1 MDGKEKPP
9 PKATS
14 SPLKPTTDGAEK
26 IPQKR
31 ANQLQHLPKELQK
44 ALPPFKQQPAGTSLF
59 CRTTIDIV
67 TILHA
72 GIAKSRD
79 RHAKSTTKT
88 TPLASDRFSSVI
100 RTITLTRNLTS
111 LKDTRTASVRSIY
124 CPKIESVVR
133 TPTMTPSFHRIGW
146 NAQQNFIVRVW
157 TIVMDPEPG
166 DVS

>member
-72 GIAKSRD
+72 GIAKSREH
-79 RHAKSTTKT
+79 HAKSTTKT

-111 LKDTRTASVRSIY
+111 LKDTLTASAPSISY
-124 CPKIESVVR
+124 LKIKNV
-133 TPTMTPSFHRIGW
+133 TKMPTMILFFRQIGW
-146 NAQQNFIVRVW
+146 NAQRNFITLVW
-157 TIVMDPEPG
+157 TIVLDQEPG
-166 DVS
+166 NAS